1 MNRDRPDGWAQVPR
15 PADGWAR
22 AATGRA
28 ASAEERLVMAV
39 VALAAR
45 EETLGAD
52 RRNLRGSPSAVASG
66 RVGGDDKEIATLVRR
81 V

>member
-1 MNRDRPDGWAQVPR
+1 MNRECPDGWAR

-22 AATGRA
+22 AAAGHA
-28 ASAEERLVMAV
+28 ASAEERLVIGV
-39 VALAAR
+39 VALGAR
-45 EETLGAD
+45 EVSLGAD